1 MSSISDF
8 AMFRFNF
15 WPKPFFSH
23 HHAAVA
29 AAAAASQAGTTG
41 MENSFVPNPLNS
53 PALMVLASTAEGH
66 DNSARMPAPPHPFT
80 SQNIDKEMSPHF
92 GNPPFTMYRP
102 GEHFPPPIY
111 APQFVRSNLDR
122 SMGLMNPGGGS
133 AFRPVSNEGVEN
145 YHSAFSPAKKPKLD
159 ESSSSYSPTDKQ
171 EHDFADSAAEG
182 SESKASTPHI
192 VKEERPASLSSAAYE
207 SNSETFSENGDF
219 DRGTPDSE
227 GRNLR
232 KQRRKC
238 ILDGHT
244 PCCPICGLTLR
255 NGEVEAHY
263 SMEIEK
269 IDKIVRGGR
278 HSRDTTPQGRKT
290 LPSPLSGRRGKDSPS
305 TEAVSQSRYD
315 SYQRIRCNR
324 QARLS
329 VRSRNRKKKGPED
342 TVCPICNERL
352 NGTPEELNGHVEI
365 CLKRQRGEHD
375 NEDETVDVE
384 GDGEQYEEYEWAG
397 QTRIRATTMLE
408 GGFAGSG
415 FHVTS
420 SKKQVDEDVD
430 LNVDGDDSEEYGK
443 AQYNEVHIIPC
454 SSDEP
459 GEDWERQAIRG
470 AMLGETSL
478 DLSTKG
484 SSRIKKESE
493 DCDMADEE
501 SSPPMLNSIEDVG
514 GSAGEVIAALKSRLK
529 DKEEERI
536 NKQKCLICMEQY
548 KTPLT
553 SIQCWH
559 VHCEQCWLKTLG
571 TKKLCPQCNMIT
583 SPGDLRRIYL

>member
-1 MSSISDF
+1 MQ
-8 AMFRFNF
+8 
-15 WPKPFFSH
+15 
-23 HHAAVA
+23 V
-29 AAAAASQAGTTG
+29 
-41 MENSFVPNPLNS
+41 SFDMLV
-53 PALMVLASTAEGH
+53 
-66 DNSARMPAPPHPFT
+66 
-80 SQNIDKEMSPHF
+80 I
-92 GNPPFTMYRP
+92 
-102 GEHFPPPIY
+102 GEHH
-111 APQFVRSNLDR
+111 FVL
-122 SMGLMNPGGGS
+122 P
-133 AFRPVSNEGVEN
+133 
-145 YHSAFSPAKKPKLD
+145 
-159 ESSSSYSPTDKQ
+159 
-171 EHDFADSAAEG
+171 
-182 SESKASTPHI
+182 
-192 VKEERPASLSSAAYE
+192 
-207 SNSETFSENGDF
+207 ETGQY
-219 DRGTPDSE
+219 T
-227 GRNLR
+227 

-278 HSRDTTPQGRKT
+278 HSRDTTPQGRKASVRYPVCAFICMQT

-329 VRSRNRKKKGPED
+329 E
-342 TVCPICNERL
+342 
-352 NGTPEELNGHVEI
+352 
-365 CLKRQRGEHD
+365 QRGEHD

-443 AQYNEVHIIPC
+443 AHYDISLTINLRYNEVHIIPC